1 MHVAEGPVVG
11 HQWAVQLLQN
21 GIQHDRLRHAY
32 LFVGAAQLGKST
44 LARSFAQS
52 LLCKEAVEGR
62 ACANCR
68 SCRLMQSGSHPDFIL
83 LRPTDREGEPDREN
97 GLHRAEQAAD
107 IVRQALLHPMEGRYK
122 VFLIQDAHRAH
133 VSFANKLLKT
143 LEEPPPHVVL
153 CLTALDRSALL
164 PTIVSRCQVLALRP
178 LGEQVMEN
186 ALKARWGA
194 PAQQAALLAR
204 LANGCLGWAVEQL
217 DQAEPLAERNERLAE
232 LQELSRSSRVA
243 RLTFAQKLAAARNQT
258 RLFALLALWTSWWR
272 DVMLAQSGCLEQCAN
287 IDLLD
292 TLADA
297 AGDFRPVD
305 VQAYLRT
312 LSRIEGYLRH
322 TVNTGLA
329 LDVLLLQMPRPTA

>member
-1 MHVAEGPVVG
+1 MAEGSVVG

-21 GIQHDRLRHAY
+21 GIRHDRLRHAY
-32 LFVGAAQLGKST
+32 LFVGAAQVGKST

-52 LLCKEAVEGR
+52 LLCQTGIDGQACGSCR
-62 ACANCR
+62 A
-68 SCRLMQSGSHPDFIL
+68 CRLMQSGSHPDFML
-83 LRPTDREGEPDREN
+83 LPPTDRNGEPDREN
-97 GLHRAEQAAD
+97 GLHRAEQAGD

-133 VSFANKLLKT
+133 ISFANKLLKT

-178 LGEQVMEN
+178 LGEQVMEE
-186 ALKARWGA
+186 ALLARWGA
-194 PAQQAALLAR
+194 SAQQAALLAR
-204 LANGCLGWAVEQL
+204 LANGCLGWAVDQIEQP
-217 DQAEPLAERNERLAE
+217 EPLSERSERLAE
-232 LQELSRSSRVA
+232 LQELSRSSRVD
-243 RLTFAQKLAAARNQT
+243 RLAFAQKLAAARNQT
-258 RLFALLALWTSWWR
+258 RLFTLLALWMSWWR
-272 DVMLAQSGCLEQCAN
+272 DIMLAQSGCLEQCAN

-297 AGDFRPVD
+297 ASTFRPVD

-312 LSRIEGYLRH
+312 LGRIEGYLRH

-329 LDVLLLQMPRPTA
+329 LDVLLLQMPRPHA

>member
-1 MHVAEGPVVG
+1 MAEGSVVG
-11 HQWAVQLLQN
+11 HRWAVQLLQN
-21 GIQHDRLRHAY
+21 GIRHDRLRHAY
-32 LFVGAAQLGKST
+32 LFVGAEQVGKST
-44 LARSFAQS
+44 LALSFAQS
-52 LLCKEAVEGR
+52 LLCRKGVDGQ

-68 SCRLMQSGSHPDFIL
+68 ACRLMQSGSHPDFIL
-83 LRPTDREGEPDREN
+83 LPPTDRNGEPDREN
-97 GLHRAEQAAD
+97 GLHRAEQAGD

-133 VSFANKLLKT
+133 ISFANKLLKT

-164 PTIVSRCQVLALRP
+164 PTIVSRCQVLTLRP
-178 LGEQVMEN
+178 LGEQVMEE
-186 ALKARWGA
+186 ALLARWGA
-194 PAQQAALLAR
+194 SAQQAALLAR
-204 LANGCLGWAVEQL
+204 LANGCLGWAV
-217 DQAEPLAERNERLAE
+217 DQIGQSEEPLAERNERLAE

-243 RLTFAQKLAAARNQT
+243 RLAFAQKLAAARNQT
-258 RLFALLALWTSWWR
+258 RLFTLLALWTSWWR
-272 DVMLAQSGCLEQCAN
+272 DIMLAQSGCLEQCAN

-292 TLADA
+292 TLKDA
-297 AGDFRPVD
+297 ASTFRPVD

-329 LDVLLLQMPRPTA
+329 LDVLLLQMPRPHA

>member
-1 MHVAEGPVVG
+1 MAEGQVVG

-21 GIQHDRLRHAY
+21 GIRHNRLRHAY
-32 LFVGAAQLGKST
+32 LFVGAAQVGKST
-44 LARSFAQS
+44 LALSFAQS
-52 LLCKEAVEGR
+52 LLCQKGVDGR
-62 ACANCR
+62 ACASCR
-68 SCRLMQSGSHPDFIL
+68 ACRLMQSGSHPDFIL
-83 LRPTDREGEPDREN
+83 LPPTDRNGQPDREN
-97 GLHRAEQAAD
+97 GLHRAEQAGD

-122 VFLIQDAHRAH
+122 IFLIQDAHRAH
-133 VSFANKLLKT
+133 ISFANKLLKT

-178 LGEQVMEN
+178 LGEQVMEE
-186 ALKARWGA
+186 ALQARCGA
-194 PAQQAALLAR
+194 SAQQAALLAR
-204 LANGCLGWAVEQL
+204 LANGCLGWAV
-217 DQAEPLAERNERLAE
+217 DQIDQPEPLVERSERLAE

-243 RLTFAQKLAAARNQT
+243 RLAFAQKLAAARNQT
-258 RLFALLALWTSWWR
+258 RLFTLLALWTSWWR
-272 DVMLAQSGCLEQCAN
+272 DIMLAQSGCLEQCAN

-297 AGDFRPVD
+297 ASTFRPVD

-312 LSRIEGYLRH
+312 LGRIEGYLRH

-329 LDVLLLQMPRPTA
+329 LDVLLLQMPRPHA

>member
-1 MHVAEGPVVG
+1 MAEGPVVG

-21 GIQHDRLRHAY
+21 GIRHDRLRHAY
-32 LFVGAAQLGKST
+32 LFVGAAQVGKST

-52 LLCKEAVEGR
+52 LLCQTGIDGQ
-62 ACANCR
+62 ACASCR
-68 SCRLMQSGSHPDFIL
+68 ACRLMHSGSHPDFML
-83 LRPTDREGEPDREN
+83 LPPTDRNGEPDREN
-97 GLHRAEQAAD
+97 GLHRAEQAGD

-133 VSFANKLLKT
+133 ISFANKLLKT

-164 PTIVSRCQVLALRP
+164 PTIVSRCQILALRP
-178 LGEQVMEN
+178 LGEQVMEE
-186 ALKARWGA
+186 ALLARWGA
-194 PAQQAALLAR
+194 SAQQAALLAR
-204 LANGCLGWAVEQL
+204 LANGCLGWAVDQIEQS
-217 DQAEPLAERNERLAE
+217 EPLAERSERLAE
-232 LQELSRSSRVA
+232 LQELSRSSRVD
-243 RLTFAQKLAAARNQT
+243 RLAFAQKLAAGRNQT
-258 RLFALLALWTSWWR
+258 RLFTLLALWTSWWR
-272 DVMLAQSGCLEQCAN
+272 DIMLAQSGCLEQCAN

-297 AGDFRPVD
+297 ASTFRPVD

-329 LDVLLLQMPRPTA
+329 LDVLLLQMPRPHA